1 MKALTR
7 TRLILAAGAL
17 AALPGLAAAHSYTYV
32 EGGFLNRD
40 FGADDESGFRIA
52 GSGDIHQNIAL
63 IGEYADTGDLEQISA
78 GGLFHTPLNNTL
90 DFTAGATYEHI
101 EVGSFDDNG
110 FGLRTGL
117 RWQNADGRLELSPEI
132 RYLDIADDD
141 DTSLR
146 VSGLYGL
153 TPKVDLVAAVQA
165 AGDDDR
171 VEAGLRYNFAP
182 RRVSAAR

>member
-7 TRLILAAGAL
+7 TRLLIAAGAL
-17 AALPGLAAAHSYTYV
+17 AALPGLASAHNYTYL
-32 EGGFLNRD
+32 EGGYLNRD

-52 GSGDIHQNIAL
+52 GSGAIAPHFAL

-78 GGLFHTPLNNTL
+78 GGLFHTALNNTV
-90 DFTAGATYEHI
+90 DFTLGATYEHI
-101 EVGSFDDNG
+101 EFGPGDDNG

-117 RWQNADGRLELSPEI
+117 RWQNADGRLELAPEI
-132 RYLDIADDD
+132 RYIDFGDDD

-146 VSGLYGL
+146 VAGLYGL
-153 TPKVDLVAAVQA
+153 TNELDVVAAVQA

-171 VEAGLRYNFAP
+171 LEAGLRYNFGP
-182 RRVSAAR
+182 RHTGH

>member
-1 MKALTR
+1 MKTLTR
-7 TRLILAAGAL
+7 TRLLIAAGAL
-17 AALPGLAAAHSYTYV
+17 AAMPGLAAAHNYTYL

-40 FGADDESGFRIA
+40 YGPDDESGFRIA
-52 GSGDIHQNIAL
+52 GSGDIHRNVAL

-78 GGLFHTPLNNTL
+78 GALFHTPLNNIL

-101 EVGSFDDNG
+101 EFGPADDNG

-117 RWQNADGRLELSPEI
+117 RWQNADGRLELAPEI
-132 RYLDIADDD
+132 RYVDFGDDD

-153 TPKVDLVAAVQA
+153 TPQLDLVAAVQG

-171 VEAGLRYNFAP
+171 LEAGLRYNFGP
-182 RRVSAAR
+182 RLTGR